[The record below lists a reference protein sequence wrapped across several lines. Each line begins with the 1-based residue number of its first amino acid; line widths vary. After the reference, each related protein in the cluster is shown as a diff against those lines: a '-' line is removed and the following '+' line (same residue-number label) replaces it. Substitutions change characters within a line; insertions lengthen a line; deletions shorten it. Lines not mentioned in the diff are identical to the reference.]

1 MVCLTELFN
10 LKGIGLRRHYQM
22 TAKDIPSQNAGC
34 ESTIYEGEKQNY
46 SKVQW
51 KLFRNAYPLAFIIL
65 WLPAIANRLIEAT
78 GHSSTVMQFLQVT
91 RQLVGLANAWTFG
104 WNERVAEQLLEKF
117 STIDS
122 R

>member
-1 MVCLTELFN
+1 MVYLTELFN

-22 TAKDIPSQNAGC
+22 TAKDIPSRNADC
-34 ESTIYEGEKQNY
+34 ESTTYEGEKQNY
-46 SKVQW
+46 SKVQR
-51 KLFRNAYPLAFIIL
+51 KFFRNAYPLAFIIL

-78 GHSSTVMQFLQVT
+78 GHSSTIMQFLQVT

-104 WNERVAEQLLEKF
+104 WNERVAKQLLEKF

-122 R
+122 K